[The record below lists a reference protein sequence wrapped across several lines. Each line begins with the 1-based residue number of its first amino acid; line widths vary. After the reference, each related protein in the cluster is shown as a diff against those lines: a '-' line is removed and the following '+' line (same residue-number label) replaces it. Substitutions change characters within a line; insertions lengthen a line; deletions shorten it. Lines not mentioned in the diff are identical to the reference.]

1 MVSKCG
7 FASNIWKLL
16 CNEIQTEMIVIYTLI
31 GFYFCC
37 YIISIVRLC
46 LGFKKVQTF
55 QSDNAEVKN
64 RFSVIV
70 PLRNEAQNISK
81 LLTSFENINYPFS
94 LFEIIFV
101 DDDSTDDSASIINK
115 WRMQNTAIATTMI
128 ANVRMS
134 NSPKK
139 DAINR
144 AMPIAQ
150 FEWIITADADCRWRE
165 NSFSTYDNYIQKN
178 DVKMIASSVVYEKAK
193 GFLERFQQMDLISL
207 QATTIGSFGLNK
219 AFMANGANFAYQ
231 KSFFKEL
238 NGFQSDTTIASGDDV
253 FLLQKAFAKY
263 PQQVQYLKS
272 EETIVSTSAETSWKN
287 LFYQR
292 VRWASKAT
300 SYQSEYGEMLAV
312 FVFLGNLSIVVSV
325 VLAVFNLMP
334 IIALAALL
342 VLKYLVDLWLLN
354 LGNNFLKAQKL
365 MIPFLSAILYPF
377 FSVLIGLYILIFG
390 MKYNWKGRQ
399 F

>member
-1 MVSKCG
+1 
-7 FASNIWKLL
+7 
-16 CNEIQTEMIVIYTLI
+16 MIVLYTLI
-31 GFYFCC
+31 GFYLVC
-37 YIISIVRLC
+37 YIFSIVRLC
-46 LGFKKVQTF
+46 LGFNKIKTF
-55 QSDNAEVKN
+55 KADNSEART

-70 PLRNEAQNISK
+70 PLRNEAESISK
-81 LLTSFENINYPFS
+81 LLTSFENIKYPYS

-101 DDDSTDDSASIINK
+101 NDDSTDNSASIINK

-128 ANVRMS
+128 ENVRMS

-150 FEWIITADADCRWRE
+150 YEWIITTDADCKWIE
-165 NSFSTYDNYIQKN
+165 NSFATYDNYIQKN

-207 QATTIGSFGLNK
+207 QATTIGSFGLK
-219 AFMANGANFAYQ
+219 TSFMANGANFTYQ

-238 NGFQSDTTIASGDDV
+238 NGFESDSNIASGDDV

-272 EETIVSTSAETSWKN
+272 EDTIVTTSAEISWKR
-287 LFYQR
+287 LFNQR

-325 VLAVFNLMP
+325 IMAVLNLLPLLILAV
-334 IIALAALL
+334 III
-342 VLKYLVDLWLLN
+342 VKYLVDLWLLT
-354 LGNNFLKAQKL
+354 LGNNFLKTEKV
-365 MIPFLSAILYPF
+365 MIPFLSAIIYPF
-377 FSVLIGLYILIFG
+377 FNVLIGFYILIFG

>member
-1 MVSKCG
+1 
-7 FASNIWKLL
+7 
-16 CNEIQTEMIVIYTLI
+16 MIVIYTLI
-31 GFYFCC
+31 GLYFCY
-37 YIISIVRLC
+37 YIFSIVRLC
-46 LGFKKVQTF
+46 LGFKKVKTF
-55 QSDNAEVKN
+55 TSDSSEVKT
-64 RFSVIV
+64 RFSVVV
-70 PLRNEAQNISK
+70 PLRNEAENLSK
-81 LLTSFENINYPFS
+81 LLTSFENIKYSYS

-101 DDDSTDDSASIINK
+101 DDDSTDNSASIINK

-128 ANVRMS
+128 ENVRMS

-144 AMPIAQ
+144 AIPIAQ
-150 FEWIITADADCRWRE
+150 FEWIITTDADCKWNQ
-165 NSFSTYDNYIQKN
+165 NSFATYDNYIQKN
-178 DVKMIASSVVYEKAK
+178 DVKMIASPVIYEKAK
-193 GFLERFQQMDLISL
+193 DFLERFQQMDLISL

-231 KSFFKEL
+231 KAFLKEL
-238 NGFQSDTTIASGDDV
+238 NGFESDNSIASGDDV

-263 PQQVQYLKS
+263 PQHVQYLKS
-272 EETIVSTSAETSWKN
+272 EDTIVTTSAETSWNK

-312 FVFLGNLSIVVSV
+312 FVFLGNLSVVVSV
-325 VLAVFNLMP
+325 ILAVFNLLP
-334 IIALAALL
+334 LVILVNLIII
-342 VLKYLVDLWLLN
+342 KYAVDLWLLT
-354 LGNNFLKAQKL
+354 LGNKFLKAEKFV
-365 MIPFLSAILYPF
+365 IPLLSAIIYPF
-377 FSVLIGLYILIFG
+377 FSVLIGFYILVFG

>member
-1 MVSKCG
+1 
-7 FASNIWKLL
+7 
-16 CNEIQTEMIVIYTLI
+16 MIVIYTLI

-325 VLAVFNLMP
+325 ILAVFNLMP

>member
-1 MVSKCG
+1 
-7 FASNIWKLL
+7 
-16 CNEIQTEMIVIYTLI
+16 MIVIYTLI

-46 LGFKKVQTF
+46 LGFKKIKTF
-55 QSDNAEVKN
+55 KSDYSEVKT

-70 PLRNEAQNISK
+70 PLRNEAENISK
-81 LLTSFENINYPFS
+81 LLKSFENIKYPYS

-101 DDDSTDDSASIINK
+101 NDDSTDNSASVINK

-128 ANVRMS
+128 ENVRMS

-144 AMPIAQ
+144 AIPIAQ
-150 FEWIITADADCRWRE
+150 FEWIITTDADCMWKE

-193 GFLERFQQMDLISL
+193 GFLQRFQQMDIISL
-207 QATTIGSFGLNK
+207 QATTIGSFGLNN

-238 NGFQSDTTIASGDDV
+238 NGFQSDTKITSGDDV

-272 EETIVSTSAETSWKN
+272 KNTIVSTSAETSWKD

-312 FVFLGNLSIVVSV
+312 FVFLGNLSIVVSIF
-325 VLAVFNLMP
+325 LTVFNLLP
-334 IIALAALL
+334 IVVLAALL
-342 VLKYLVDLWLLN
+342 IVKYLIDLWLLT
-354 LGNNFLKAQKL
+354 LGNNFLKAEKW
-365 MIPFLSAILYPF
+365 MFPFLSAIFYPF
-377 FSVLIGLYILIFG
+377 FNVMIGVYILIFG
-390 MKYNWKGRQ
+390 MKYHWKGRQ
-399 F
+399 FLR

>member
-1 MVSKCG
+1 
-7 FASNIWKLL
+7 
-16 CNEIQTEMIVIYTLI
+16 MIVIYTLI
-31 GFYFCC
+31 GFYFVC
-37 YIISIVRLC
+37 YIFSIVRLC
-46 LGFKKVQTF
+46 LGFKKVKTLAA
-55 QSDNAEVKN
+55 DNSEVKT

-70 PLRNEAQNISK
+70 PLRNEAENISK
-81 LLTSFENINYPFS
+81 LLTSFETIKYPNS

-101 DDDSTDDSASIINK
+101 DDDSTDNSASIINK

-128 ANVRMS
+128 ENVRMS

-144 AMPIAQ
+144 AIPIVQ
-150 FEWIITADADCRWRE
+150 FEWIITTDADCRWNQ
-165 NSFSTYDNYIQKN
+165 NSFATYDNYIQKN
-178 DVKMIASSVVYEKAK
+178 EVKMIASSVVYEKAK
-193 GFLERFQQMDLISL
+193 GVLQRFQQMDLISL

-238 NGFQSDTTIASGDDV
+238 NGFESDNSIASGDDV

-263 PQQVQYLKS
+263 PLQVQYLKS
-272 EETIVSTSAETSWKN
+272 EETIVTTSAETSWKG
-287 LFYQR
+287 LFNQR

-300 SYQSEYGEMLAV
+300 SYQSQYGEMLAV

-325 VLAVFNLMP
+325 ILAVFKLLP
-334 IIALAALL
+334 IVVLAGLIII
-342 VLKYLVDLWLLN
+342 KYFVDLWLLT
-354 LGNNFLKAQKL
+354 LGNNFLKAEKFML
-365 MIPFLSAILYPF
+365 PFLSAIIYPF
-377 FSVLIGLYILIFG
+377 FSILVGFYILIFG
-390 MKYNWKGRQ
+390 MTYKWKGRQ

>member
-1 MVSKCG
+1 
-7 FASNIWKLL
+7 
-16 CNEIQTEMIVIYTLI
+16 MIVIYTLI

-46 LGFKKVQTF
+46 LGFKKVKTF
-55 QSDNAEVKN
+55 KSDNSEVKT

-70 PLRNEAQNISK
+70 PLRNEAENLST
-81 LLTSFENINYPFS
+81 LLSSFENTKYPYS

-101 DDDSTDDSASIINK
+101 DDESTDDSASIINK

-128 ANVRMS
+128 ENVRMS

-144 AMPIAQ
+144 AIPIAQ
-150 FEWIITADADCRWRE
+150 FEWIITTDADCIWKE
-165 NSFSTYDNYIQKN
+165 NSFSTFDNYIQRN

-193 GFLERFQQMDLISL
+193 GFLKQFQQMELISL
-207 QATTIGSFGLNK
+207 QATTIGSFGLNN

-238 NGFQSDTTIASGDDV
+238 NGFESDDKITSGDDV

-272 EETIVSTSAETSWKN
+272 EETIVTTSAETSWKS

-300 SYQSEYGEMLAV
+300 FYQSEYGEMLAV
-312 FVFLGNLSIVVSV
+312 FVFLGNLSIVVSII
-325 VLAVFNLMP
+325 LAVFNLMP
-334 IIALAALL
+334 IIVLAALIII
-342 VLKYLVDLWLLN
+342 KYLVDLWLLK

>member
-1 MVSKCG
+1 
-7 FASNIWKLL
+7 
-16 CNEIQTEMIVIYTLI
+16 MIVIYTLI

-37 YIISIVRLC
+37 YIISIIRLC

-55 QSDNAEVKN
+55 QSDNSEVKT
-64 RFSVIV
+64 RFSIIV

-81 LLTSFENINYPFS
+81 LLTSFENINYPYS

-101 DDDSTDDSASIINK
+101 DDDSTDNSASIINK

-128 ANVRMS
+128 ENVRMS

-144 AMPIAQ
+144 AIPIAQ
-150 FEWIITADADCRWRE
+150 FEWIITTDADCMWNE
-165 NSFSTYDNYIQKN
+165 KSFSTYDNYIQKN
-178 DVKMIASSVVYEKAK
+178 DVKMIASSVVYEKSI
-193 GFLERFQQMDLISL
+193 GLLQRFQQIELISL
-207 QATTIGSFGLNK
+207 QATTIGSFGVNN

-231 KSFFKEL
+231 KSFFKDL
-238 NGFQSDTTIASGDDV
+238 NGFDSDNSIASGDDV

-263 PQQVQYLKS
+263 PKQVQYLKS
-272 EETIVSTSAETSWKN
+272 EDTIVTTSAETSWKS
-287 LFYQR
+287 LFNQR

-300 SYQSEYGEMLAV
+300 SYQSDYGEMLAV
-312 FVFLGNLSIVVSV
+312 FVFFGNLSIVVSV
-325 VLAVFNLMP
+325 ILTLFNLMS
-334 IIALAALL
+334 IVIFAALIII
-342 VLKYLVDLWLLN
+342 KYLVDLWLLT
-354 LGNNFLKAQKL
+354 LGNKFLKAEHL
-365 MIPFLSAILYPF
+365 MIPLLSAIFYPF
-377 FSVLIGLYILIFG
+377 FSVLIGFYILIFG

>member
-1 MVSKCG
+1 M
-7 FASNIWKLL
+7 
-16 CNEIQTEMIVIYTLI
+16 
-31 GFYFCC
+31 
-37 YIISIVRLC
+37 
-46 LGFKKVQTF
+46 GFKKVKTF
-55 QSDNAEVKN
+55 IADNPEVKS

-70 PLRNEAQNISK
+70 PLRNEAQNLTK
-81 LLTSFENINYPFS
+81 LLTSFENIKYPYS

-101 DDDSTDDSASIINK
+101 NDDSTDNSASIINK

-128 ANVRMS
+128 ENVRMS

-150 FEWIITADADCRWRE
+150 FEWIITTDADCIWKQK
-165 NSFSTYDNYIQKN
+165 SFATYDNYIQRN
-178 DVKMIASSVVYEKAK
+178 EVKMLASSVVYEKAK

-207 QATTIGSFGLNK
+207 QATTIGSFGLNN
-219 AFMANGANFAYQ
+219 AFMANGANFVYQ
-231 KSFFKEL
+231 KSFFTEL
-238 NGFQSDTTIASGDDV
+238 NGFQSDNTIASGDDV

-263 PQQVQYLKS
+263 PQQVRYLKS
-272 EETIVSTSAETSWKN
+272 ENTIVTTSPETSWIS

-300 SYQSEYGEMLAV
+300 SYQSDYGEMLAV

-325 VLAVFNLMP
+325 ILAVFNLFP
-334 IIALAALL
+334 LVILVALII
-342 VLKYLVDLWLLN
+342 VKYLVDLWLLT
-354 LGNNFLKAQKL
+354 LGNNFLKAEKM
-365 MIPFLSAILYPF
+365 MIPLTSAIIYPF
-377 FSVLIGLYILIFG
+377 FSVMIGFYILIFG
-390 MKYNWKGRQ
+390 MKYSWKGRK